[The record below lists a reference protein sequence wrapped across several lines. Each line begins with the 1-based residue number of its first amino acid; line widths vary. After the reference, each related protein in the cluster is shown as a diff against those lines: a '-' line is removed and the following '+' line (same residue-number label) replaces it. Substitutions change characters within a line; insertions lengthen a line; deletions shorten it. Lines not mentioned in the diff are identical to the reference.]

1 MQGKRKKFS
10 RRKHLVYAALALLL
24 ILVGSTVGVGNY
36 FVNYALLPKQGAEER
51 QVEKPQESTERESAV
66 AKIERNKVLLEKWQ
80 ANWEKDHQEVIE
92 PVEIESADGL
102 KLRGHT
108 YRQEKPTGLWL
119 LLVHGYQAKEEDT
132 KLLLP
137 AFYAQGYN
145 VLTISL
151 RATPP
156 SEGTYITMGVKEAQD
171 VLAWTDWLKQQ
182 APDADIIYHGTS
194 MGGATVL
201 NAGDQAPSA
210 VKAIIND
217 CGYSSNWDIFASELK
232 KRFNLPPVPVLPMA
246 TLMAALRAHFWLPAN
261 EPLAHVAH
269 FTKPLLTIHGD
280 QDDFVPL
287 EMGAAIHAAHPGPHK
302 AFWQVH
308 GAGHNESRL
317 LAPRAYVQHMTQFLK
332 EHAHLKHEKALKP
345 ANSIPWPKGL

>member
-10 RRKHLVYAALALLL
+10 RRKHLIYAALLLLL
-24 ILVGSTVGVGNY
+24 ILVGSTIGVGNY
-36 FVNYALLPKQGAEER
+36 FVNYALLPQQGAEER
-51 QVEKPQESTERESAV
+51 QVEKPQESAERASAV
-66 AKIERNKVLLEKWQ
+66 AKIERNKKRLENWQ
-80 ANWEKDHQEVIE
+80 RTWEKEHQEVIE

-119 LLVHGYQAKEEDT
+119 ILVHGYQAREADT

-145 VLTISL
+145 VLTLSL

-156 SEGTYITMGVKEAQD
+156 SEGKYITMGAKESQD
-171 VLAWTDWLKQQ
+171 LLTWTDWLLQED
-182 APDADIIYHGTS
+182 PDADIIYHGTS

-201 NAGDQAPSA
+201 NAGDQAPPA

-217 CGYSSNWDIFASELK
+217 CGYSSNWAIFASELK
-232 KRFNLPPVPVLPMA
+232 KRFNLPAVPILPMA
-246 TLMAALRAHFWLPAN
+246 TVMAGLRAHYWLPSN
-261 EPLAHVAH
+261 KPIAHVAR

-287 EMGAAIHAAHPGPHK
+287 DMGADIHAAHPGPHK
-302 AFWQVH
+302 EFWQVP

-317 LAPRAYVQHMTQFLK
+317 LAPKAYIQHMTAFLQ
-332 EHAHLKHEKALKP
+332 EHAALKHHKALKP
-345 ANSIPWPKGL
+345 IEGIPWPKGL